1 MDASNQNLKYEQTR
15 SLSSGTP
22 YLIELKCAARQSQ
35 PLSTSGFRILWNNA
49 VVFEESPAPNY
60 SKNNYMVKVI
70 ASGSSNKIGLEG
82 TGTPDSFGT
91 SCDDV

>member
-15 SLSSGTP
+15 SLTSGLP

-35 PLSTSGFRILWNNA
+35 PLTSSGFRILWNNV
-49 VVFEESPAPNY
+49 VVFEESPPPDY
-60 SKNNYMVKVI
+60 FQHNYMVKVI
-70 ASGSSNKIGLEG
+70 ASGSSNKISLEG

-91 SCDDV
+91 SCDEV